1 MRRRKGFTL
10 IELLVVIAI
19 IAILAAMLFPVFAR
33 ARESARKIQCLS
45 NVKNIA
51 MAFQMY
57 LTDYDRWQPSG
68 HSQQNVSQWID
79 DNCGGCQFDC
89 RSTEMNPYLRVP
101 VILDEYIKNRD
112 VWRCPSARF
121 SSTTVSGVAINS
133 CIPDWFTVFSN
144 SMANGD
150 CPRPRSCTQPFPP
163 GWGGDVTDTVTQ
175 GRCAIGPGA
184 FDQSI
189 GTTILLRDVKS
200 SQVHDVTKLVVCGD
214 SGISMESDRTSQFAY
229 PDQSRFDFLLY
240 ACGGG
245 GSGNCSSL
253 GFPDCGNP
261 DVAAQC
267 SPLSVCFGGDG
278 KFTKDVSYRK
288 TFSRHMGGSNI
299 GFADGHAAW
308 MDAERILFGGSDHSH
323 HAMHPQLLYGVLSCF
338 NPTDQSRWNF
348 PVPDDPTAGDL

>member
-1 MRRRKGFTL
+1 MRRKGFTL

-33 ARESARKIQCLS
+33 ARESARKIQCLA

-51 MAFQMY
+51 MGFQLY
-57 LTDYDRWQPSG
+57 LTDYDRFQPSG
-68 HSQQNVSQWID
+68 HSQQNVKQWID

-112 VWRCPSARF
+112 VWRCPSAKY
-121 SSTTVSGVAINS
+121 SNNSVAINS
-133 CIPDWFTVFSN
+133 CTPDWFTVFSQ

-150 CPRPRSCTQPFPP
+150 CPRPRSCTQPYPS
-163 GWGGDVTDTVTQ
+163 GWGGAITDTVKQ
-175 GRCAIGPGA
+175 AACAFGNGA

-189 GTTILLRDVKS
+189 GTTILLRDVKP
-200 SQVHDVTKLVVCGD
+200 SQAHDLTKLVVCGD
-214 SGISMESDRTSQFAY
+214 SGIGMESDRTSQFAY
-229 PDQSRFDFLLY
+229 PDQSRFEFLLL

-245 GSGNCSSL
+245 GSGNCSSD
-253 GFPDCGNP
+253 PSSCGNAA
-261 DVAAQC
+261 VAATC
-267 SPLSVCFGGDG
+267 SPLSLCFGGDG

-288 TFSRHMGGSNI
+288 TFSRHMGGSNL

-323 HAMHPQLLYGVLSCF
+323 YAMHPQLLYGVLTCF
-338 NPTDQSRWNF
+338 NPTDKSRWEK
-348 PVPDDPTAGDL
+348 PVTVDPTAGDI